1 MNRISKAWTFAR
13 DNLLVLPKV
22 LYFSLNLVVYSVHA
36 FQAQFFMD
44 AWNLP
49 IYKFGY
55 ISSLQGFNFF
65 GALLWSHVA
74 DRMGRPK
81 MLISGCALAYC
92 ALMCGLLLP
101 VFDGPEERLLKSAYA
116 AILNGSAQFFLAG
129 CFPLLDALVLAMLAK
144 NPQNS
149 KEIFGKQRLWGTFGH
164 LSATYLSVYAIEV
177 ADYQGMYGLL
187 AICTAAFVAVVYLAI
202 PTNIDVDIRRSSH
215 HHRHASAAEKRR
227 SAEEASGQ
235 EQAGKKS
242 ALSPT
247 GIDGAAAVDGEQ
259 RHRTDAPTARL
270 LRNPHFLFF
279 IAFILVAGY
288 VRSIMTNFQS
298 YFVEKVLRQDKRVVG
313 HAGAARV
320 ITEVGVFFFGRQLM
334 ASIGPYW
341 MLILSQ
347 MAGIGRVLGYALIPV
362 GVPGWERLIYPL
374 ELLKGLNT
382 GLIVSS
388 AVRLAHDIAPDGC
401 SNTAQGLFSGV
412 YTGLATAL
420 GGILGGW
427 LIYVFWETAA
437 VPMQSMFKV
446 SAAMTAAMTLLFAA
460 KYAVI
465 DRVICTHG
473 SGHGSAGRAS
483 S

>member
-1 MNRISKAWTFAR
+1 MNRISKTWTFAR
-13 DNLLVLPKV
+13 DDLLVLPKM

-65 GALLWSHVA
+65 GALLWSHAA
-74 DRMGRPK
+74 DRVGRPK
-81 MLISGCALAYC
+81 LIISGCALAYC
-92 ALMCGLLLP
+92 GLMCGLLLP
-101 VFDGPEERLLKSAYA
+101 AFDGPERKLLKSFYA

-129 CFPLLDALVLAMLAK
+129 CFPLLDALILAVLAK
-144 NPQNS
+144 NPRNS

-164 LSATYLSVYAIEV
+164 ASATYLSVYAIEV

-187 AICTAAFVAVVYLAI
+187 AICTFAFITIVYLGI
-202 PTNIDVDIRRSSH
+202 PATIDIRKSSH
-215 HHRHASAAEKRR
+215 HHRQASAAEKSR
-227 SAEEASGQ
+227 SAEQAAGH
-235 EQAGKKS
+235 EQTDKKS
-242 ALSPT
+242 APSPT
-247 GIDGAAAVDGEQ
+247 TAEVEGTASAVDAESP
-259 RHRTDAPTARL
+259 PTTRL
-270 LRNPHFLFF
+270 LKNPHFLFF

-298 YFVEKVLRQDKRVVG
+298 YFIERVLHQDKRVVG

-320 ITEVGVFFFGRQLM
+320 ITEVGVFFFGKQLM

-341 MLILSQ
+341 MLLFSQ
-347 MAGIGRVLGYALIPV
+347 LAGIGRVLGYALIPV
-362 GVPGWERLIYPL
+362 GAPGWEKLIYPL

-388 AVRLAHDIAPDGC
+388 AVRLAHDIAPPDC

-427 LIYVFWETAA
+427 LIYVFWETAT
-437 VPMQSMFKV
+437 VPMQAMFRV
-446 SAAMTAAMTLLFAA
+446 SAGIAAVMTLLFAV
-460 KYAVI
+460 KYAVV
-465 DRVICTHG
+465 DRVICTRG
-473 SGHGSAGRAS
+473 GGHGSSASRAS